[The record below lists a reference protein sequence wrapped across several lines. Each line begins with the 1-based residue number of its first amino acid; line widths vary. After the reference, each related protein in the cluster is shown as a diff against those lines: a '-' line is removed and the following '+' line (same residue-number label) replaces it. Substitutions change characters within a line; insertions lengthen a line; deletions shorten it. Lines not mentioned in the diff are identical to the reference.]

1 MKDARAATQANCLQR
16 ATRPL
21 TTVSALRLAQWL
33 LLGAP
38 LVLALPLEAQ
48 RLAKPPASTFHQYA
62 TGLLARTTYAADS
75 TGPYRVE
82 IWDLVVGPGMRSA
95 TTALPGGA
103 VFEVRT
109 GSGRIEIERNRQELR
124 QGETLAVAQGAPFS
138 LVNGRNDLQLAIR
151 AVVIT
156 RNAR

>member
-1 MKDARAATQANCLQR
+1 MTDTRAASRTM
-16 ATRPL
+16 
-21 TTVSALRLAQWL
+21 SAPRHARWL
-33 LLGAP
+33 LLGAA
-38 LVLALPLEAQ
+38 LALASPLEAQ
-48 RLAKPPASTFHQYA
+48 RTTKPPASTFHQYA

-95 TTALPGGA
+95 PAALPGGA
-103 VFEVRT
+103 VFEVRA
-109 GSGRIEIERNRQELR
+109 GSGQIEIERKRQELA
-124 QGETLAVAQGAPFS
+124 QGAAVAVAQGVHFS
-138 LVNGRNDLQLAIR
+138 LVNGRKDLQLAIR